1 MAKGH
6 LMKSVILVR
15 ISCIIFSLALIDAIG
30 ALLGF
35 WSIEG
40 HERDIILTIE
50 SVVLIALLINSLM
63 IKRWVSINTSD
74 SALIKI
80 AWLSFLALCFCLLGD
95 VTNFNL
101 PETFY
106 RYESVIKHDYL
117 VDSIF
122 FFLPGYTLLLLAGFR
137 AIELSTKDKRF
148 IRYPVFAGSV
158 VGVLSM
164 FTMYLPNT
172 GWFITISTGIYA
184 MLIGVVGFTGLA
196 FILSCGG
203 LKASKGG
210 LLVGTGFILAAVA
223 DAIIGN
229 FWIYGNQGEGFYPQV
244 RYLNWM
250 VYIASQCLVIHLPH
264 LLVINSKYSHDK
276 KQQDYN
282 PVT

>member
-1 MAKGH
+1 MN
-6 LMKSVILVR
+6 SVTLVR
-15 ISCIIFSLALIDAIG
+15 ISCIILSLAFIDAIG
-30 ALLGF
+30 ALIGF

-63 IKRWVSINTSD
+63 IKRWVVANTND
-74 SALIKI
+74 RAFIKI
-80 AWLSFLALCFCLLGD
+80 AWLSFLAIFFCLLGD

-101 PETFY
+101 PEIFY
-106 RYESVIKHDYL
+106 RYKSVIKHDYL
-117 VDSIF
+117 VDSIY

-137 AIELSTKDKRF
+137 AIELNTKDKRF
-148 IRYPVFAGSV
+148 IRYPVVAGSV
-158 VGVLSM
+158 LGMLSM
-164 FTMYLPNT
+164 FMMHLPNT
-172 GWFITISTGIYA
+172 DWFITISTAIYA

-196 FILSCGG
+196 FILSFGG
-203 LKASKGG
+203 LKASKSE
-210 LLVGTGFILAAVA
+210 LLVGVGFILAAVA

-244 RYLNWM
+244 RYFNWM
-250 VYIASQCLVIHLPH
+250 VYIASQCMVIHLPH

>member
-6 LMKSVILVR
+6 LMNSVILVR
-15 ISCIIFSLALIDAIG
+15 ISCIILSVAFIDAIG

-50 SVVLIALLINSLM
+50 SMVLIALLINSLL
-63 IKRWVSINTSD
+63 IKRWVSANTSD

-80 AWLSFLALCFCLLGD
+80 AWFSFIALCFCLLGD

-106 RYESVIKHDYL
+106 RYESAIKHDYL

-122 FFLPGYTLLLLAGFR
+122 FFVPGYSLLLLAGFR
-137 AIELSTKDKRF
+137 AIKLNTTDKRF
-148 IRYPVFAGSV
+148 IRYPVVVGSM

-164 FTMYLPNT
+164 VMMYLPNT
-172 GWFITISTGIYA
+172 DWFITISTGIYA
-184 MLIGVVGFTGLA
+184 MLIGVVGFIGLA
-196 FILSCGG
+196 LILSCGG
-203 LKASKGG
+203 LKASKSE
-210 LLVGTGFILAAVA
+210 LLVGAGFILAAVA

-276 KQQDYN
+276 KQLDYN